1 MLYKAKIYKFF
12 VPSALTLVE
21 YCIVIFFFAKF
32 CFVNQKTVDMHT
44 MMGDILYNLMI
55 WQVEMMIMR
64 VFDVISL

>member
-12 VPSALTLVE
+12 VPSLAHTRRVL
-21 YCIVIFFFAKF
+21 YCYFFFAKF